1 MFILKLLLWLVAG
14 FSCGL
19 FGILFFFYLQ
29 RQWMLWKV
37 QRTMKRMAN
46 KQKDQATK
54 DELHSIA
61 RGIGKIRKQDTLI
74 DFDE

>member
-1 MFILKLLLWLVAG
+1 MFILKFILWCIAG

-19 FGILFFFYLQ
+19 FGILFYYYAQ

-37 QRTMKRMAN
+37 QITMKRMAD
-46 KQKDQATK
+46 KQKDQEIK
-54 DELHSIA
+54 DELHRIA
-61 RGIGKIRKQDTLI
+61 TGIGKVRKSDTLI